1 VSSDL
6 DLRPVEVSLAMLAAL
21 DEAQYQA
28 TWLDHSLEN
37 PHNWPFAII
46 ERCRH
51 DVAQALGVEVPRY
64 IGSDDDGEAT

>member
-1 VSSDL
+1 VSRDL
-6 DLRPVEVSLAMLAAL
+6 DLKPVEALPAMLAAL

-28 TWLDHSLEN
+28 TWLDHGLGD

-51 DVAQALGVEVPRY
+51 DVAGALGVKVPRY
-64 IGSDDDGEAT
+64 IGGDDREAA